1 MVMVVH
7 VDDFKVQPL
16 ATFGLSVVVLKPK
29 HVWTLGYID
38 AIGCFTRFIHSLLQR
53 AVSSRLFLAPRHMYL
68 LDKEK

>member
-16 ATFGLSVVVLKPK
+16 ATFVLSAVLKPK

-38 AIGCFTRFIHSLLQR
+38 AIGCFTRFIHSLLLLH
-53 AVSSRLFLAPRHMYL
+53 AASSRLFVTPRHMYL